1 MHNNINMSEKNI
13 NIENLSNAE
22 IRIKMKTLENE
33 FTSIQNEVSNLL
45 HKMSMLDSQ
54 YIELQNLLNKRTK
67 GVI

>member
-1 MHNNINMSEKNI
+1 MHNNMSEKNI

-22 IRIKMKTLENE
+22 IRIKMKVLDNE

-67 GVI
+67 GVV

>member
-67 GVI
+67 GVV